1 MADLYQSPTEARRE
15 LNERVETGNFLPDF
29 ITDRIRE
36 GLVYDPEEGK
46 YKKTGAAFWLQGL
59 GTHEGYDAI
68 KKGKDAIREA
78 QEIKRVL
85 DANPAITEER
95 LRAELKG
102 EKLTSKNARSI
113 VGAALRTREL
123 EPKPLTKFEEAQI
136 SSDKSTNER
145 LLAGQQQ
152 QYELSLQQM
161 INNNDAAAAELR
173 YQMLRDRKEDRM
185 YNERMEKLDRKDRIS
200 ALQNVAGGLAALGAA
215 FAI

>member
-123 EPKPLTKFEEAQI
+123 NENYVSPVQQAQI
-136 SSDKSTNER
+136 TNLENTNAR
-145 LLAGQQQ
+145 LLKQGDQNYQ
-152 QYELSLQQM
+152 LSLQKM
-161 INNNDAAAAELR
+161 INDNNAAAATLR

-185 YNERMEKLDRKDRIS
+185 YNERMDKLDRKDRIS